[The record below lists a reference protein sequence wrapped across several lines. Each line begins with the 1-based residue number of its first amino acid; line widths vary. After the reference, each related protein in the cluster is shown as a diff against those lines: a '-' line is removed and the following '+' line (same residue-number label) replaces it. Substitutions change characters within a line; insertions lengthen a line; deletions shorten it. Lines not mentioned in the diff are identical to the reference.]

1 MLNETTE
8 VVESPREESPNE
20 RAPLWR
26 RYLVPGLGALL
37 VVAIA
42 LAATFG
48 ALWFQARETSPE
60 EVGDFLATQ
69 RPVVEDR
76 ATELVGLLMNYDST
90 NLDERSEAILP
101 IATGS
106 FRQQYEEILQGLGA
120 ALEEAAASSRGEIL
134 DGPDV
139 SFRSASEAI
148 ALTRVT
154 QTTQSSE
161 NPGGETFIYEME
173 ITLVDTTDGGW
184 KADRVE
190 ILSEQRS

>member
-20 RAPLWR
+20 RAPLGR